1 MTQNTVPLPEPATV
15 TVLNEVAYY
24 TTDQMHA
31 HAAKV
36 CAEKDAEITKWIR
49 RSDKTW
55 HEKHFTDQIAERD
68 AEIERLRADAARYR
82 WLRDNCSYSYGMQP
96 DSPAEHGIEYH
107 WQQGSYEERDHGIN
121 KTIDAAIEAA
131 IKEAK

>member
-68 AEIERLRADAARYR
+68 AEIDRHVQEVDASRNRIDA
-82 WLRDNCSYSYGMQP
+82 LTQVVAELVEGLTAIV
-96 DSPAEHGIEYH
+96 DSPASRP
-107 WQQGSYEERDHGIN
+107 QS
-121 KTIDAAIEAA
+121 KTVAMLAIARAAL
-131 IKEAK
+131 KETK